1 MKGIAIVVAAGKS
14 SRAGVDKIWTK
25 IDGKTVL
32 ERAAEPFFASPVVS
46 EIVLVV
52 SEEKKEEATALF
64 SRRKEKPV
72 FVVCGGETRTQSV
85 RNALDFI
92 RDSAKDESIVVGVH
106 DGARPYL
113 SPALAERCFLKAA
126 EKGSAVPVIPC
137 VDSMRKI
144 SGGGNSAVDR
154 SAFVLVQTPQCFL
167 LDRLVKAYE
176 SGAENTD
183 DASLYETVYGAPEL
197 VEGEA
202 QNKKITYSSDLSD
215 LSERAE
221 RRVGIGYDV
230 HPLALGRKLVLGGVE
245 IPFEKGLVGHSD
257 ADALTHAIMDALL
270 TAAGLPDIGHFF
282 PPSDP
287 SFEGAY
293 SVDLLKIVKTEIEKK
308 GFAVHNV
315 AAMIMAERPKMAGY
329 IPEMEKTIAKTLG
342 ISEENVKVAATT
354 TEKLGIVGEEK
365 GIAAEATALL
375 VREKTD

>member
-1 MKGIAIVVAAGKS
+1 MKGIAILVAAGKS
-14 SRAGVDKIWTK
+14 SRAGVDKIWAK
-25 IDGKTVL
+25 IRGKTVL
-32 ERAAEPFFASPVVS
+32 EKAAESFFVSSVVD
-46 EIVLVV
+46 EIVFVV
-52 SEEKKEEATALF
+52 SEERIEEATALF
-64 SRRKEKPV
+64 SESKKPA
-72 FVVCGGETRTQSV
+72 FVVRGGETRTQSV

-92 RDSAKDESIVVGVH
+92 RAREKSEEIVVGVH
-106 DGARPYL
+106 DGARPFL
-113 SPALAERCFLKAA
+113 SPALVERCFLKAA

-144 SGGGNSAVDR
+144 SGGENAAVDR

-167 LDRLVKAYE
+167 LSRLVKAYE

-183 DASLYETVYGAPEL
+183 DASLYETFFGAPEL
-197 VEGEA
+197 VEGETK
-202 QNKKITYSSDLSD
+202 NKKITYSSDLSD

-230 HPLALGRKLVLGGVE
+230 HPLAAGRKLVLGGVE

-270 TAAGLPDIGHFF
+270 TAAGLPDIGHYF
-282 PPSDP
+282 PPSD
-287 SFEGAY
+287 SRFEGVY
-293 SVDLLKIVKTEIEKK
+293 SIDLLKAVKAEIEKK
-308 GFAVHNV
+308 GFAAHNV

-329 IPEMEKTIAKTLG
+329 IPEMEKTIAKTLE
-342 ISEENVKVAATT
+342 ISEENVKIAATT

-375 VREKTD
+375 VRVKTD